1 MRSLRLWMLAVRPR
15 TLTLAAV
22 PVAVGCAIA
31 QADAGALDW
40 PLALAA
46 LLGAVLIQA
55 ATNLHNDAA
64 DGESGADGPDR
75 LGPLRV
81 TAQGLLS
88 AAAVRRAAWGCFGLA
103 ALAGLPLMA
112 AGGWPILLLGVFSI
126 LAGWVYTGGP
136 KPIAYTPLGE
146 LFVLAFF
153 GVGAVEG
160 TVWLQLH
167 RLSLPG
173 LLGGV
178 AVGLFAS
185 AVLLTNNHRDSVQD
199 ARAGRRTLAILAGG
213 RLTPR
218 LYGLFMLAPF
228 LLLPGLDAAMPKGHA
243 WLALGA
249 LPLAWKL
256 SAGFASV
263 RGRGYNPVLGATA
276 QTQLLF
282 GLLLCFGLLL

>member
-1 MRSLRLWMLAVRPR
+1 
-15 TLTLAAV
+15 
-22 PVAVGCAIA
+22 
-31 QADAGALDW
+31 
-40 PLALAA
+40 
-46 LLGAVLIQA
+46 
-55 ATNLHNDAA
+55 
-64 DGESGADGPDR
+64 
-75 LGPLRV
+75 
-81 TAQGLLS
+81 
-88 AAAVRRAAWGCFGLA
+88 
-103 ALAGLPLMA
+103 
-112 AGGWPILLLGVFSI
+112 
-126 LAGWVYTGGP
+126 
-136 KPIAYTPLGE
+136 
-146 LFVLAFF
+146 
-153 GVGAVEG
+153 
-160 TVWLQLH
+160 
-167 RLSLPG
+167 
-173 LLGGV
+173 
-178 AVGLFAS
+178 
-185 AVLLTNNHRDSVQD
+185 VLLTNNHRDSVQD